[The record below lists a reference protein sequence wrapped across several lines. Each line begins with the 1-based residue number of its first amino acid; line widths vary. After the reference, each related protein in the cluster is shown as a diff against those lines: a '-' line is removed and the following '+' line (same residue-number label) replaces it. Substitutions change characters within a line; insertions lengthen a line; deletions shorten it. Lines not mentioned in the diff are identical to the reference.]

1 MFSWEQALT
10 SLLLIKLLSRYL
22 AVTLLTYF
30 YFLPRSFSH
39 LFRSSTICYFNLV
52 PRVLFYPS
60 LRSERGRE
68 TLVGSGHVSPSPKL
82 ILREEYFVSQ
92 FFVCF
97 FVGHHTVVPSFRFHR
112 SCNDCKSKLDLL
124 TLQL

>member
-82 ILREEYFVSQ
+82 IVREENFVSQ

-97 FVGHHTVVPSFRFHR
+97 LSVTILLFQASVFTVLVMIVRASWI
-112 SCNDCKSKLDLL
+112 C
-124 TLQL
+124 